1 MLRLMLIAIAV
12 MIAAASSASAQRQD
26 LSERVEA
33 DVSSRRIAI
42 ESDFAGIQVVV
53 FGAVDNSKQLYAE
66 QNLYDIAIVIR
77 GPNEPTV
84 VRKKDRTM
92 GLWINQAATVFED
105 VPEYYAALST
115 RPLNEIT
122 SEDTLKR
129 YQIGYEH
136 LRFSRTS
143 GPSLAVAQSR
153 EQPFRQALVRLKE
166 DQRLYQE
173 RSFAV
178 AFISRSLFRATV
190 SLPTNVPVGLF
201 DVQIYLFR
209 GGELLDN
216 YQTELRI
223 EKSGFERF
231 IYNLAYENSLIYG
244 IAGVIIAILAGLA
257 ASAAFR
263 KS

>member
-1 MLRLMLIAIAV
+1 MLRVLLIGLASLITAV
-12 MIAAASSASAQRQD
+12 SAADAQRQD

-92 GLWINQAATVFED
+92 GLWINQAATVFND

-115 RPLNEIT
+115 RPLTEIT
-122 SEDTLKR
+122 STEVLERHQVGFDN
-129 YQIGYEH
+129 
-136 LRFSRTS
+136 LRLSRPDGTA
-143 GPSLAVAQSR
+143 PALSR
-153 EQPFRQALVRLKE
+153 EQEQPFRKALIRLKE
-166 DQRLYQE
+166 GQRLYQE

-190 SLPTNVPVGLF
+190 SLPANVPVGVF
-201 DVQIYLFR
+201 EVEIFLFR
-209 GGELLDN
+209 GGELLDT

-244 IAGVIIAILAGLA
+244 IVGVLVAILAGLA

-263 KS
+263 KT